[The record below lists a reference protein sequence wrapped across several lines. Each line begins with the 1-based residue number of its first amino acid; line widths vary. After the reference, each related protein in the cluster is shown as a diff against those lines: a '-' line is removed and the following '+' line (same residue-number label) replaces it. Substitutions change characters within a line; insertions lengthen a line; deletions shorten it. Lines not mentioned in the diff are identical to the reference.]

1 MAKRLKL
8 IVSHAPFWHDGGSI
22 SKMNLNMI
30 LALLPAAIFGIVR
43 FGMPALGV
51 VALSVSS
58 AMLFELLFNLASKRP
73 ITTGDFD
80 AALIGLLFALMV
92 PAPTPWWVVV
102 CGTFLAVVIGKQI
115 YGGIG
120 GNPFYPVVLSLAI
133 LMVSWPV
140 FFDADAALV
149 NYRFDFK
156 ALAPLPALKHQ
167 GTSALYYFNA
177 GDLLMGD
184 QIGSIG
190 TIFPLGI
197 LIGGIYLIIRGYI
210 KWEVTVSFV
219 AGLVATAWIFNVA
232 DPDSFAGPMVHL
244 FSGYTMLAAFFLVTE
259 NSSSPVNLVPML
271 IYGALGGFL
280 VILIRNIGVYPDG
293 TIFAIL
299 LINLVNPLIDTIRP
313 KALGRRVNNA

>member
-8 IVSHAPFWHDGGSI
+8 TVSHAPFWHDGGSI
-22 SKMNLNMI
+22 SKTNLNMI
-30 LALLPAAIFGIVR
+30 LALMPAAIFGIIR

-51 VALSVSS
+51 VALAVSS
-58 AMLFELLFNLASKRP
+58 AILFEFLFTLVSRRP
-73 ITTGDFD
+73 VTIGDFD
-80 AALIGLLFALMV
+80 AAVIGLLFSMMV
-92 PAPTPWWVVV
+92 PAPTPWWVVMV
-102 CGTFLAVVIGKQI
+102 GIFLAVVIGKQI

-120 GNPFYPVVLSLAI
+120 GNPFNPVVISLAI
-133 LMVSWPV
+133 LMVSWPG

-156 ALAPLPALKHQ
+156 ALAPLAALKHQ
-167 GTSALYYFNA
+167 GPGALYYFDA
-177 GDLLMGD
+177 ADLIMGD
-184 QIGSIG
+184 QVGSIG

-197 LIGGIYLIIRGYI
+197 LIGGIYLMVRGFI
-210 KWEVTVSFV
+210 KWEVTVSFI
-219 AGLVATAWIFNVA
+219 AGLVVTAFVFSMA
-232 DPDSFAGPMVHL
+232 DPESYAGPMIHL
-244 FSGYTMLAAFFLVTE
+244 FSGYTLLAAFFLVTE

-280 VILIRNIGVYPDG
+280 VILIRNVGVYPDG

-299 LINLVNPLIDTIRP
+299 LMNLLNPLIDTIRP

>member
-22 SKMNLNMI
+22 PRMNLNMI
-30 LALLPAAIFGIVR
+30 LALMPAAIFGVLR

-51 VALSVSS
+51 LALGVSS
-58 AMLFELLFNLASKRP
+58 AMLFEFLFNLVSRKS

-80 AALIGLLFALMV
+80 AALIGLLFSLMV

-102 CGTFLAVVIGKQI
+102 CGTFLAVIIGKQI

-120 GNPFYPVVLSLAI
+120 GNPFNPIVLSLAI
-133 LMVSWPV
+133 LMVSWPG

-156 ALAPLPALKHQ
+156 ALAPLAALKHQ
-167 GTSALYYFNA
+167 GPSALYHFNI
-177 GDLLMGD
+177 GDLIMGD
-184 QIGSIG
+184 QVGHIG

-197 LIGGIYLIIRGYI
+197 LIGGIYLIVRGHI
-210 KWEVTVSFV
+210 KWEVTVSFI
-219 AGLVATAWIFNVA
+219 AGLVVTAFLFNLS
-232 DPDSFAGPMVHL
+232 DPDRFAGPMIHL
-244 FSGYTMLAAFFLVTE
+244 FSGYTLLAAFFLVTE

-271 IYGALGGFL
+271 MYGALGGFL
-280 VILIRNIGVYPDG
+280 VILIRNVGVYPDG
-293 TIFAIL
+293 TIYAIL